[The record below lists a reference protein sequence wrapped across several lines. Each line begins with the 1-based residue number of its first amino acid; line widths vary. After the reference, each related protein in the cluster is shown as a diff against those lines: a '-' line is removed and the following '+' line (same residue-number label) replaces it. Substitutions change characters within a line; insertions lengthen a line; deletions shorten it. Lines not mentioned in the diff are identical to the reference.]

1 MGVQLRLDSMSVILA
16 PFLIII
22 TALAIPA
29 LVIFLIGAV
38 LQAFCVIWAPF
49 AGYVCFRLARGKGL
63 KATDHAV
70 FGVVYALLLF
80 APWLYL
86 TRRMRNEG
94 FSKGNYVAAYILV
107 YAFWLSIMICH
118 CIYAIFATADSN
130 LWYYSLFNVKLAMY
144 LLVPIS
150 IGAFLSIK
158 SLKELLVRRARGELY
173 QRLYLVPFAGASAT
187 FAIVVFTWLF
197 LYGLY
202 FTAFGG

>member
-1 MGVQLRLDSMSVILA
+1 MDSMSVILA

-22 TALAIPA
+22 TSLAIPA

-38 LQAFCVIWAPF
+38 MQAFCVIWAPF

-63 KATDHAV
+63 KAADHAV
-70 FGVVYALLLF
+70 FGAVYALLLF

-94 FSKGNYVAAYILV
+94 FSKGDYVAAYVLV

-118 CIYAIFATADSN
+118 CIYAIFATGDSN
-130 LWYYSLFNVKLAMY
+130 LWYSSLLNVRLAIY

-150 IGAFLSIK
+150 IGAVLLIK
-158 SLKELLVRRARGELY
+158 SSKELLSRRARGELY
-173 QRLYLVPFAGASAT
+173 QSLYLAPFAGASAT
-187 FAIVVFTWLF
+187 FTVVVFTWLF

-202 FTAFGG
+202 FTAFSG